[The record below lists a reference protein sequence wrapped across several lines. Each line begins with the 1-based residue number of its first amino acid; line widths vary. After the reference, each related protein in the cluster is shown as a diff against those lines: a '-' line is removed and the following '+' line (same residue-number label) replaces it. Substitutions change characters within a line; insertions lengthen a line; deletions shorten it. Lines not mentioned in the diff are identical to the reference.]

1 MQNVVVETKRIR
13 WLILLVSSL
22 VALACVVEASKVVPT
37 TTFVARKNHA
47 RFEKYQH
54 VLRVSGG
61 ASFDDSDDSE
71 YDDDESDSDVEE
83 ETLSKSA
90 VAAVK
95 KSKKK
100 KTKAVTAAVSK
111 SLSKSSSSKSMLKIP
126 YIVRAF
132 LNPLTVLAMT
142 KAYFGSLFNINYL
155 DEVRNNKKCY
165 TNTHLFF

>member
-37 TTFVARKNHA
+37 TTTFVARRNHA
-47 RFEKYQH
+47 RYEKYQH
-54 VLRVSGG
+54 VLRISGG
-61 ASFDDSDDSE
+61 ASFDDSE
-71 YDDDESDSDVEE
+71 YDDDDESDSDVEEE